1 MPLNPDFPADPWT
14 ILSPDVRWYPGEELL
29 GGAAGGMGAAQLIP
43 PLVDKVRRGVCEWR
57 MAGYPGAS
65 ETSRALLHW
74 WFERDHVQYG
84 PDGPELFRWYFGQ
97 REAVESAIWL
107 YEVMGARDPHAL
119 IKYDSS
125 GAVSTGMFDEV
136 WTRYVLKL
144 ATGAGKTKV
153 ASLLIAWSYFHKLYE
168 DASPLSKNILLIAPN
183 IIVLDRLKLDFDGSS
198 IFWNDPVLP
207 ENGYE
212 SRNWKAD
219 FQMTVHVQDEIG
231 TVSESGNLFLSNI
244 HRVGANERK
253 SAVWDLR
260 DEFLGPK
267 PVAKTTDS
275 KTDLGVIVR
284 QVPDLLVINDEAH
297 HVRPE
302 TDWWKQIED
311 LDAGLKRRVGGMG
324 LSLQLDLTATPRG
337 NRGGIFPQTI
347 SDYPLV
353 EAIAQEVVKTPV
365 LPDAASRARLTVRPS
380 DDYTEQFRDHL
391 ELGVIEWRKSFE
403 ELEKAGKKSVLF
415 VMTDVTENCDRVAEW
430 LEQHNPDLRGRVLVI
445 HTNKSG
451 EISETASGKGAK
463 ELTELRRESREI
475 DGWDSKYRAVVS
487 VMMLREGW
495 DVRNVT
501 TIVGLR
507 AYVAQSNILPEQTLG
522 RGLRKMFF
530 GTGRGEKVSVLGTPA
545 FLDFVETIRNEGV
558 ELETSPMGPT
568 SPGTGPMVIEPDK
581 SDPDKVERL
590 DIELPKLKARIERNM
605 LRLDDLDPT
614 TIEAPHLPLTVF
626 TLDQQREIVF
636 RNINTGEESHRTKL
650 DAGGIADWR
659 NAVGW
664 FAKSIKDDLRLVG
677 GFDVLFGKLT
687 AFIQDGLFNVK
698 VDLDDANVLRN
709 LSEVVVSQSL
719 TRAMKAAINKLTVH
733 DSGDARI
740 IEHVKLSNSR
750 PQVTRRR
757 PAFESAKSLLNLV
770 AGDNAFEQDFAVFL
784 DAAPDVQAF
793 YKNNEK
799 TNFTIEY
806 QSAGGGI
813 IRDYL
818 PDFVARDTDGVTW
831 IIETKGREDIQ
842 DSRKWERL
850 KLWCADASEQDA
862 PRRYRPLFV
871 RQEDWES
878 LTNPLRTLE
887 EAVGVFGE
895 PRA

>member
-1 MPLNPDFPADPWT
+1 MPLDPNFPADPWT
-14 ILSPDVRWYPGEELL
+14 VLHPDVRWYPGEELL
-29 GGAAGGMGAAQLIP
+29 ARETGAAQLIP
-43 PLVDKVRRGVCEWR
+43 PLVDKVRRGVLDWR
-57 MAGYPGAS
+57 NVGYAGAS
-65 ETSRALLHW
+65 DTTRALLNW

-107 YEVMGARDPHAL
+107 YEVQRARDPHAL

-136 WTRYVLKL
+136 WPRYVLKL

-153 ASLLIAWSYFHKLYE
+153 ASLLIAWSYFHRRYE
-168 DASPLSKNILLIAPN
+168 DGSPLSTNVLLIAPN
-183 IIVLDRLKLDFDGSS
+183 IIVLDRLKLDFDGGA
-198 IFWNDPVLP
+198 IFLNDPVLP
-207 ENGYE
+207 ENGFE
-212 SRNWKAD
+212 GRNWKAD
-219 FQMTVHVQDEIG
+219 FQVMIHIQDEVG
-231 TVSESGNLFLSNI
+231 TVSPSGNLFLTNI
-244 HRVGANERK
+244 HRVGENERK

-297 HVRPE
+297 HVRRE
-302 TDWWKQIED
+302 TDWWAQIAD
-311 LDAGLKRRVGGMG
+311 LDAGLKRKGGGNG
-324 LSLQLDLTATPRG
+324 LALQLDLTATPRG
-337 NRGGIFPQTI
+337 NKGGIFPQTI

-365 LPDAASRARLTVRPS
+365 LPDAASRARLTARPS
-380 DDYTEQFRDHL
+380 DDYTEMFRDHL
-391 ELGVIEWRKSFE
+391 ELGVIEWRKSYQ

-451 EISETASGKGAK
+451 EISEAASSRAAK
-463 ELTELRRESREI
+463 ADLEELRRQSREI
-475 DGWDSKYRAVVS
+475 DSWDSKYRAVVS

-507 AYVAQSNILPEQTLG
+507 AYVAQSSILPEQTLG

-558 ELETSPMGPT
+558 ELETRPMGPT
-568 SPGTGPMVIEPDK
+568 SPANGPMVIEPDK
-581 SDPDKVERL
+581 TDPEKVERL

-605 LRLDDLDPT
+605 LRLDELDAA
-614 TIEAPHLPLTVF
+614 TIEAPRLPLKIF
-626 TLDQQREIVF
+626 TPDQQREIVF
-636 RNINTGEESHRTKL
+636 RNINTGEESHRTQL

-687 AFIQDGLFNVK
+687 AFVEDGLFDRK
-698 VDLDDANVLRN
+698 VDLDDPNVLRN
-709 LSEVVVSQSL
+709 LSEVVVSQALS
-719 TRAMKAAINKLTVH
+719 RAIKTAINKLTVH

-740 IEHVKLSNSR
+740 VERVKLSETR

-757 PAFESAKSLLNLV
+757 PAFESDKSLLNLV
-770 AGDNAFEQDFAVFL
+770 AGDNAFEQEFAEFL
-784 DAAPDVQAF
+784 NAAPDVQAF
-793 YKNNEK
+793 YKNSES
-799 TNFTIEY
+799 TNFTLEY
-806 QSAGGGI
+806 QAAGGGI
-813 IRDYL
+813 IRDYR
-818 PDFVARDTDGVTW
+818 PDFVARDADGVIW

-842 DSRKWERL
+842 DARKWERL
-850 KLWCADASEQDA
+850 KLWCADATEQDA
-862 PRRYRPLFV
+862 PRAYRAMFV
-871 RQEDWES
+871 REEDWDAHRAAS
-878 LTNPLRTLE
+878 FA
-887 EAVGVFGE
+887 EASQLYE
-895 PRA
+895 TSD

>member
-1 MPLNPDFPADPWT
+1 MPLDPNFPADPWVV
-14 ILSPDVRWYPGEELL
+14 LHPDIRWYPGEELL
-29 GGAAGGMGAAQLIP
+29 ARDAGSAQLIP
-43 PLVDKVRRGVCEWR
+43 PLVDRVRRGVHDWR
-57 MAGYPGAS
+57 LTGYAGAS
-65 ETSRALLHW
+65 ETSRTLLNW

-107 YEVMGARDPHAL
+107 YEVKAARDPVSL
-119 IKYDSS
+119 IAYDSS
-125 GAVSTGMFDEV
+125 GAVSTGMFDEL

-168 DASPLSKNILLIAPN
+168 DGSLLSTNVLLIAPN
-183 IIVLDRLKLDFDGSS
+183 IIVLDRLKVDFDGNA

-207 ENGYE
+207 ENGFQG
-212 SRNWKAD
+212 RNWKAD

-231 TVSESGNLFLSNI
+231 TVSPTGNLFLTNI
-244 HRVGANERK
+244 HRVGENERK
-253 SAVWDLR
+253 SAMWDLR

-297 HVRPE
+297 HVRRE
-302 TDWWKQIED
+302 TDWWAQIAD
-311 LDAGLKRRVGGMG
+311 LDAGLKRQGENG

-365 LPDAASRARLTVRPS
+365 LPDAASRARLTTRPS
-380 DDYTEQFRDHL
+380 DDYTEMFRDHL
-391 ELGVIEWRKSFE
+391 ELGVIEWRKSYE

-451 EISETASGKGAK
+451 EISESTSGKAAK
-463 ELTELRRESREI
+463 ELNALRRESREI
-475 DGWDSKYRAVVS
+475 DSWDSKYRAVVS

-558 ELETSPMGPT
+558 ELETRPMGPT
-568 SPGTGPMVIEPDK
+568 APGNGPMVIEPDK
-581 SDPDKVERL
+581 TDPDKIERL

-605 LRLDDLDPT
+605 LRLEELDSAS
-614 TIEAPHLPLTVF
+614 IEAPRLPLKVF
-626 TLDQQREIVF
+626 TAEEQREIVF
-636 RNINTGEESHRTKL
+636 RNINTGEESHRTQL
-650 DAGGIADWR
+650 DPGGVTDWR

-677 GFDVLFGKLT
+677 GFDVLFGKL
-687 AFIQDGLFNVK
+687 ASFIENGLFEGR
-698 VDLDDANVLRN
+698 VDLDDPNVLRN
-709 LSEVVVSQSL
+709 LSEVLVSQAI
-719 TRAMKAAINKLTVH
+719 TRSMKEAINKLTVH

-740 IEHVKLSNSR
+740 VERVKLSETR

-757 PAFESAKSLLNLV
+757 PAFQSSKSLLNLV
-770 AGDNAFEQDFAVFL
+770 AGDNPFEQGFAEFL
-784 DAAPDVQAF
+784 HSAPDVQAF
-793 YKNNEK
+793 YKNSES
-799 TNFTIEY
+799 TNFTLEY
-806 QSAGGGI
+806 QAAGGGI
-813 IRDYL
+813 IRDYR
-818 PDFVARDTDGVTW
+818 PDFVARDAHGTIWV
-831 IIETKGREDIQ
+831 IETKGREDIY
-842 DSRKWERL
+842 DARKWDRL
-850 KLWCADASEQDA
+850 KLWCADATEQDA
-862 PRRYRPLFV
+862 PRVYRAMFV
-871 RQEDWES
+871 RQEDWVAHQATS
-878 LTNPLRTLE
+878 LEQASQLYRTE
-887 EAVGVFGE
+887 
-895 PRA
+895 